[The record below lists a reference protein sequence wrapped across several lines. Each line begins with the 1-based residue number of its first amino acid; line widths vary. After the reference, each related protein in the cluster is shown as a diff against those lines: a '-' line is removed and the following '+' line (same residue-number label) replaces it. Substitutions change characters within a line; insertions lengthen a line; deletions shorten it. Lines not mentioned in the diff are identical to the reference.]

1 MVGTVRTITALEPSA
16 PMSIPHAEGDHE
28 LATHSART
36 RRVSS
41 FDYWIR
47 RSPFFQA
54 TQRAGCNRYSF
65 ANHMYQPAS
74 FGDPL
79 EAYWKLANDVTL
91 WDVGTERQVE
101 ITGRDALAFTNML
114 TPRDVAKCPVG
125 RCRYALVTSVEGGVV
140 NDPVLLRLADGRF
153 WLSTSDSDLLLWA
166 KGVAINSGLD
176 VEIREPDVS
185 PVQIQGPKSTGVIEA
200 LFGGSVTLAPY
211 ELVETDLDGM
221 PVVVSRTG
229 WSGEIGYEI
238 FLYDGRNGDVL
249 WERVLVAGRPF
260 GIAVTGPSDANR
272 VEAGILAYRS
282 DMDMTTNPFE
292 IGLERLVDLD
302 TPADFIGKAALTRI
316 RDEGVTR
323 RLVGIQIAGEPL
335 PLPFE
340 ARWPV
345 TAGGASIGE
354 VTVAVYSPRLRK
366 NIGYAMVSISHA
378 ALGTALGIEAPWG
391 TATAVVAEKPFR

>member
-1 MVGTVRTITALEPSA
+1 M
-16 PMSIPHAEGDHE
+16 
-28 LATHSART
+28 
-36 RRVSS
+36 SS

-101 ITGRDALAFTNML
+101 ITGPDALAFTNML
-114 TPRDVAKCPVG
+114 TPRDVSRCPVG
-125 RCRYALVTSVEGGVV
+125 RCRYALVTSVEGGIV
-140 NDPVLLRLADGRF
+140 NDPVLLRLADNRF

-166 KGVAINSGLD
+166 RGVAINSGL
-176 VEIREPDVS
+176 
-185 PVQIQGPKSTGVIEA
+185 
-200 LFGGSVTLAPY
+200 
-211 ELVETDLDGM
+211 ELVQTDLDGM
-221 PVVVSRTG
+221 SVVVSRTG
-229 WSGEIGYEI
+229 WSGEVGYEI
-238 FLYDGRNGDVL
+238 FLYDGRNGDAL
-249 WERVLVAGRPF
+249 WQRVLAAGQPF

-292 IGLERLVDLD
+292 LGLERLVDLD
-302 TPADFIGKAALTRI
+302 TPADFIGKQALTRI

-323 RLVGIQIAGEPL
+323 MLVGIQIAGEPL

-366 NIGYAMVSISHA
+366 NLGYAMVNISHA
-378 ALGTALGIEAPWG
+378 ALGTGLDIEAPWG
-391 TATAVVAEKPFR
+391 TATAIVAEKPFR